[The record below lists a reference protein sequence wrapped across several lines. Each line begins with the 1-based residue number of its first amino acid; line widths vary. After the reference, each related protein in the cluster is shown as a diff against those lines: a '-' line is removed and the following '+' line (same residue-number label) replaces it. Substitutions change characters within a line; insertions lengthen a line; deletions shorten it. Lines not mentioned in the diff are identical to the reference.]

1 MPLKG
6 VSRVR
11 GKYMALVNEISG
23 PRTIRV
29 VNAIIATG
37 AAYAK
42 LYTPVDTSTMLN
54 SQHKKVDVIGS
65 MVIGVVG
72 YYNGFTKSGFSYQL
86 YLETHDNWSPRKK
99 KTAKPHF
106 LQSGFEDPEPQSD
119 IKDII
124 MNGYKL

>member
-11 GKYMALVNEISG
+11 GKYIALVNEISG

-29 VNAIIATG
+29 VNAIVATG

-42 LYTPVDTSTMLN
+42 LYTPVDTSALLN
-54 SQHKKVDVIGS
+54 SQRKSVSQVGPVI
-65 MVIGVVG
+65 VG
-72 YYNGFTKSGFSYQL
+72 RVWYTQEYAL
-86 YLETHDNWSPRKK
+86 WLETRDGWTPRKK
-99 KTAKPHF
+99 KSAKPHF
-106 LQSGFEDPEPQSD
+106 LKSGFEDSGPQGD
-119 IKDII
+119 IRDII